1 MCLSYNKMQ
10 KKTLVHKFENPTVPM
25 AVHPTIPTWNRL
37 LTFVSVIIFWSNYL
51 KVLCP
56 TTTACQTIWT
66 SSCSMLKQPN
76 RRKEEERSKKENIR
90 KKKKIMQ
97 DKILIKG
104 EEVEWENK
112 KRKKKKKQLQSL
124 QCGMLQIMKW
134 FLNNKQVT
142 FSTVCLKVTWRAN
155 KQWAFVWCSFFKTGI
170 IAPGGPL
177 TCSTQGSPS
186 QRWAVSNTEEAE
198 WSCTRNGPSEP
209 LPATS
214 HKKFF
219 FFFFSSSPNYQ
230 GHSCSITWNIHM
242 MHI

>member
-1 MCLSYNKMQ
+1 MK
-10 KKTLVHKFENPTVPM
+10 
-25 AVHPTIPTWNRL
+25 R
-37 LTFVSVIIFWSNYL
+37 
-51 KVLCP
+51 
-56 TTTACQTIWT
+56 
-66 SSCSMLKQPN
+66 
-76 RRKEEERSKKENIR
+76 IR
-90 KKKKIMQ
+90 
-97 DKILIKG
+97 
-104 EEVEWENK
+104 EWENK

-219 FFFFSSSPNYQ
+219 FFLVLVQ
-230 GHSCSITWNIHM
+230 ITKDIPAASHETFIWCTFKKDHVSLS
-242 MHI
+242 